1 MSTRGWTEY
10 PAAKD
15 HDTPAGLHQ
24 LVLKLG
30 TKVNS
35 LRQSKPRL
43 AVGALAACFC
53 FVLLKIASWAPDDE
67 HPYEWTP
74 TRKITLQSKEPV
86 ILDPSFYVNGS
97 PTTSFRDNLKPGIK
111 YVTTWTGGG
120 LTNEFITWINLI
132 HIASLSQR
140 VPVIPPLLPDE
151 EHLGRG
157 GSSLDASDIYDIPR
171 LAKTL
176 NIPILEWSQ
185 LKRARYYKSIAVADR
200 EPHEDDEVLG
210 CWSAHQAPSEAPDP
224 FDILTAH
231 FLHLNIQYTASPLNM
246 PAPGNVSVV
255 NPQLTRLV
263 HLLLP
268 SGRAS
273 SLSNSPSTW
282 AEELLTPVPQP
293 DDQLAC
299 FDELPLTDAA
309 GTEEWEKDVGP
320 TWDLVG
326 TNMHF
331 TRRMDVL

>member
-1 MSTRGWTEY
+1 MSARGWTEY
-10 PAAKD
+10 SSAKD
-15 HDTPAGLHQ
+15 HYTPAGLHQ

-43 AVGALAACFC
+43 AVGALAVCFC
-53 FVLLKIASWAPDDE
+53 FVLLKIASWGPDDE

-74 TRKITLQSKEPV
+74 TTKTTLQSTEPV
-86 ILDPSFYVNGS
+86 VLDPSFYVNGS
-97 PTTSFRDNLKPGIK
+97 PTTSFRDNLKPGVK
-111 YVTTWTGGG
+111 YVTTWAGGG
-120 LTNEFITWINLI
+120 LTNEFITW
-132 HIASLSQR
+132 R
-140 VPVIPPLLPDE
+140 VPVTPPLLPDE
-151 EHLGRG
+151 EYLGRG

-185 LKRARYYKSIAVADR
+185 LKRARYYKSVAVADR

-210 CWSAHQAPSEAPDP
+210 CWSAHQEPSEAPVSANRKTKTIAPAEYYRTD
-224 FDILTAH
+224 
-231 FLHLNIQYTASPLNM
+231 IQYTASSLNM
-246 PAPGNVSVV
+246 PAPGNVSTV

-263 HLLLP
+263 HLLSP

-273 SLSNSPSTW
+273 ALSISPSTW
-282 AEELLTPVPQP
+282 AEDLLDPVPKP
-293 DDQLAC
+293 DEQLAC
-299 FDELPLTDAA
+299 FDDLYLTDAA